1 MRFHHVGVVVKSIEE
16 TAKHYRKN
24 LHLEPQSEI
33 IEDPIQK
40 VRVQFWARPGDTTS
54 VELIEPAG
62 EDSPVQRALAKGGG
76 LNHLCYE
83 VGDIAASIQEAL
95 DNGALQVGALAPAT
109 AFGGRRISFLYYRHV
124 GLVEFVEAER

>member
-1 MRFHHVGVVVKSIEE
+1 MRFHHVGVVVKSIEQ
-16 TAKHYRKN
+16 TATHYRKN

-40 VRVQFWARPGDTTS
+40 VKVQFWARPGDSTS

-83 VGDIAASIQEAL
+83 VDDIGAAVEEAL
-95 DNGALQVGALAPAT
+95 ANGALQVGSLAPAT
-109 AFGGRRISFLYYRHV
+109 AFAGRRITFLYYRHI
-124 GLVEFVEAER
+124 GLVEFVEAAS